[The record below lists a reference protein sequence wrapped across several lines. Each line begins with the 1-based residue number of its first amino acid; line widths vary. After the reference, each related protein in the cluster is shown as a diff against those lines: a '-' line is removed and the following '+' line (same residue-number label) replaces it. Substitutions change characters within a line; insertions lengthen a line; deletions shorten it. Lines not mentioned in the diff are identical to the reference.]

1 MHTYTYFAIRSIIE
15 WMGYMHTM
23 AEDLK
28 TENKEILSHLNE
40 NANEYGNKIEALEN
54 RMEHLEE
61 MIEENAQ
68 KEIGIL
74 EKIARKLD
82 NTVLIEM
89 VAKN

>member
-1 MHTYTYFAIRSIIE
+1 MQMYFV
-15 WMGYMHTM
+15 TM
-23 AEDLK
+23 MQSMKEDLK
-28 TENKEILSHLNE
+28 TENKEILNHLNE

-54 RMEHLEE
+54 RMEHLEK

-82 NTVLIEM
+82 NTVLVEM

>member
-1 MHTYTYFAIRSIIE
+1 MHS
-15 WMGYMHTM
+15 M

-28 TENKEILSHLNE
+28 TENKLILNHLNE

-54 RMEHLEE
+54 RIEHLEK

-68 KEIGIL
+68 KEISIL

-82 NTVLIEM
+82 NTVLVEM

>member
-1 MHTYTYFAIRSIIE
+1 MHSL
-15 WMGYMHTM
+15 

-28 TENKEILSHLNE
+28 TENKE
-40 NANEYGNKIEALEN
+40 NAKGISEYGDKIEALEN

-74 EKIARKLD
+74 EKIASKLD
-82 NTVLIEM
+82 NKVVVEM
-89 VAKN
+89 VAKNWNIKAIKAES

>member
-1 MHTYTYFAIRSIIE
+1 MHTL
-15 WMGYMHTM
+15 

-28 TENKEILSHLNE
+28 TEKKENAKEIS
-40 NANEYGNKIEALEN
+40 EYGDKIEALEN

-68 KEIGIL
+68 NEIGIL
-74 EKIARKLD
+74 EKIASNFD
-82 NTVLIEM
+82 NKVVVEM

>member
-1 MHTYTYFAIRSIIE
+1 MS
-15 WMGYMHTM
+15 YMHSM

-28 TENKEILSHLNE
+28 TENKE
-40 NANEYGNKIEALEN
+40 NAKGISEYGDKIDALEN

-68 KEIGIL
+68 KEFGIL
-74 EKIARKLD
+74 EKIASKLD
-82 NTVLIEM
+82 NTVLVQM

>member
-1 MHTYTYFAIRSIIE
+1 MHS
-15 WMGYMHTM
+15 M

-28 TENKEILSHLNE
+28 TENKEILSHLYE

-54 RMEHLEE
+54 RVEHLEE
-61 MIEENAQ
+61 MIEENSQ

-89 VAKN
+89 VAEN

>member
-1 MHTYTYFAIRSIIE
+1 MHS
-15 WMGYMHTM
+15 M

-40 NANEYGNKIEALEN
+40 NANEYGNKIEVLEN
-54 RMEHLEE
+54 RMEHLEKI
-61 MIEENAQ
+61 IEENAQ

-82 NTVLIEM
+82 NTVLVEM
-89 VAKN
+89 VPKN

>member
-1 MHTYTYFAIRSIIE
+1 MHS
-15 WMGYMHTM
+15 M
-23 AEDLK
+23 AEGLK
-28 TENKEILSHLNE
+28 TENKGILNHLNE

-54 RMEHLEE
+54 RMEHFEK

-68 KEIGIL
+68 KEISIL

-82 NTVLIEM
+82 NTVLVEM

>member
-1 MHTYTYFAIRSIIE
+1 MHSL
-15 WMGYMHTM
+15 

-28 TENKEILSHLNE
+28 TENKE
-40 NANEYGNKIEALEN
+40 NAKGISEYGDKIEALEN

-74 EKIARKLD
+74 EKISSKLD
-82 NTVLIEM
+82 NKVVVEM
-89 VAKN
+89 VTKN

>member
-1 MHTYTYFAIRSIIE
+1 MRAHSIPVVVDCPNIYTVIE
-15 WMGYMHTM
+15 V
-23 AEDLK
+23 
-28 TENKEILSHLNE
+28 
-40 NANEYGNKIEALEN
+40 LEN

-61 MIEENAQ
+61 IIEENTQ

>member
-1 MHTYTYFAIRSIIE
+1 
-15 WMGYMHTM
+15 
-23 AEDLK
+23 
-28 TENKEILSHLNE
+28 
-40 NANEYGNKIEALEN
+40 
-54 RMEHLEE
+54 MEHLEE
-61 MIEENAQ
+61 IIEENTQ